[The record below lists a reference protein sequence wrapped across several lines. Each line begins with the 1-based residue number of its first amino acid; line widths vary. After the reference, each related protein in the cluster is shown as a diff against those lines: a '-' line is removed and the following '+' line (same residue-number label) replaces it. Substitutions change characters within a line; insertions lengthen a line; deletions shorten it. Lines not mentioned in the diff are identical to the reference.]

1 MPLPHRPERPDSLAV
16 MRDPEAANKKV
27 VLGKVGRVHGVNGWV
42 RLNSYTAPP
51 ENILD
56 YPLLRTELNG
66 TQGTLQIDASRRQP
80 KGLLVHFDGYDRPE
94 VSKALTGKEVWVNSS
109 ELPDLE
115 SGTFYWHELVGLEV
129 TNLQGDILGTV
140 SGLLET
146 GANDVLVVQPN
157 AQSCDQRERLI
168 PYLIGKVVKQVSL
181 NDVSLT
187 VDWDIDYL
195 S

>member
-1 MPLPHRPERPDSLAV
+1 MS
-16 MRDPEAANKKV
+16 DPEAANKKV

-51 ENILD
+51 DNILD

-66 TQGTLQIDASRRQP
+66 TQGALQIDASRRQP
-80 KGLLVHFDGYDRPE
+80 KGLLVHFDGYDSPE
-94 VSKALTGKEVWVNSS
+94 VSRALTGKEVWVNSS

-129 TNLQGDILGTV
+129 TNLQGEILGTV

-168 PYLIGKVVKQVSL
+168 PYLMGQVVKQVSL

>member
-1 MPLPHRPERPDSLAV
+1 MADKR
-16 MRDPEAANKKV
+16 V
-27 VLGKVGRVHGVNGWV
+27 VLGQVGRVHGVSGWV

-51 ENILD
+51 DHILD

-66 TQGTLQIDASRRQP
+66 TLGTLEIDASRRQL
-80 KGLLVHFDGYDRPE
+80 KGLLVHFAGYNNPE
-94 VSKALTGKEVWVNSS
+94 VSRVLTGKEVWVNSS
-109 ELPDLE
+109 ELPALE

-129 TNLQGDILGTV
+129 TNLQGEILGTV

-146 GANDVLVVQPN
+146 GANDVLVVQPS
-157 AQSCDQRERLI
+157 ARSCDQRERLI
-168 PYLIGKVVKQVSL
+168 PYLTGLVVKQVSVS
-181 NDVSLT
+181 DVSLV

>member
-1 MPLPHRPERPDSLAV
+1 MS
-16 MRDPEAANKKV
+16 DPETADKKV
-27 VLGKVGRVHGVNGWV
+27 VLGKIGRVHGVSGWV

-51 ENILD
+51 DNILD

-66 TQGTLQIDASRRQP
+66 TLGTLEIDSNRRQS
-80 KGLLVHFDGYDRPE
+80 KGLLVHFAGYDSPE
-94 VSKALTGKEVWVNSS
+94 VSRALIGKKVWVNSS

-129 TNLQGDILGTV
+129 TNLQAEILGTV

-146 GANDVLVVQPN
+146 GANDVLVVQPS
-157 AQSCDQRERLI
+157 ARSCDQRERLI
-168 PYLIGKVVKQVSL
+168 PYLTGSVVKQVPVS
-181 NDVSLT
+181 DVKLV

>member
-1 MPLPHRPERPDSLAV
+1 MS
-16 MRDPEAANKKV
+16 DPEAANKKV
-27 VLGKVGRVHGVNGWV
+27 VLGKVGRVHGVSGWV

-51 ENILD
+51 DNILD

-66 TQGTLQIDASRRQP
+66 KQGTLQIDASLRQP
-80 KGLLVHFDGYDRPE
+80 KGLLVHFDGYDSPE
-94 VSKALTGKEVWVNSS
+94 VSRALTGKEVWVNSS

-129 TNLQGDILGTV
+129 INLQGEILGTV
-140 SGLLET
+140 SDLLET
-146 GANDVLVVQPN
+146 GANDVLVVRPN

-168 PYLIGKVVKQVSL
+168 PYLMGQVVRQVSL

>member
-1 MPLPHRPERPDSLAV
+1 MAV
-16 MRDPEAANKKV
+16 MSDPEGANKRV
-27 VLGKVGRVHGVNGWV
+27 VLGKVGRVHGLSGWV

-56 YPLLRTELNG
+56 YPLLRTKLNG
-66 TQGTLQIDASRRQP
+66 ATTTLEIDASRRQP
-80 KGLLVHFDGYDRPE
+80 KGLLVHFVGYDSPE
-94 VSKALTGKEVWVNSS
+94 VSRALTGKDVWVSSS

-129 TNLQGDILGTV
+129 TNLQGEILGTV

-146 GANDVLVVQPN
+146 GANDVLVVQPS
-157 AQSCDQRERLI
+157 ARSCDQRERLI
-168 PYLIGKVVKQVSL
+168 PYLMGPVVKQVSL
-181 NDVSLT
+181 NDISLI
-187 VDWDIDYL
+187 VDWDVDYL

>member
-1 MPLPHRPERPDSLAV
+1 
-16 MRDPEAANKKV
+16 
-27 VLGKVGRVHGVNGWV
+27 
-42 RLNSYTAPP
+42 
-51 ENILD
+51 
-56 YPLLRTELNG
+56 
-66 TQGTLQIDASRRQP
+66 
-80 KGLLVHFDGYDRPE
+80 
-94 VSKALTGKEVWVNSS
+94 VNSS

-129 TNLQGDILGTV
+129 INLQGEILGTV
-140 SGLLET
+140 SDLLET
-146 GANDVLVVQPN
+146 GANDVLVVRPN

-168 PYLIGKVVKQVSL
+168 PYLMGQVVRQVSL

>member
-1 MPLPHRPERPDSLAV
+1 M
-16 MRDPEAANKKV
+16 
-27 VLGKVGRVHGVNGWV
+27 
-42 RLNSYTAPP
+42 
-51 ENILD
+51 
-56 YPLLRTELNG
+56 
-66 TQGTLQIDASRRQP
+66 
-80 KGLLVHFDGYDRPE
+80 
-94 VSKALTGKEVWVNSS
+94 NSS

-129 TNLQGDILGTV
+129 TNLQGEILGTV

-146 GANDVLVVQPN
+146 GANDVLVVQPT
-157 AQSCDQRERLI
+157 AHSCDQRERLI
-168 PYLIGKVVKQVSL
+168 PYLMGQVVKQVSL